1 MPLRVT
7 AIWLLLLFVAVI
19 NGAIRE
25 TFMTPLLGVQTAHI
39 VSTALLCAVIFMV
52 AWFSISWI
60 GPKTGREALS
70 IGIQWAVLTV
80 AFEFL
85 AGHYVFGNSWESLLA
100 DYNLFHGRIWVLVLL
115 ANLLAPLWAFRRM
128 RSA

>member
-25 TFMTPLLGVQTAHI
+25 TFMTPLLGAQTAHI
-39 VSTALLCAVIFMV
+39 VSTAILCAAIFVV

-60 GPKTGREALS
+60 GPNTGREALS
-70 IGIQWAVLTV
+70 IGIQWVVLTI

-85 AGHYVFGNSWESLLA
+85 AGHYVFGNTWESLLA

-115 ANLLAPLWAFRRM
+115 ADLLAPLWAFRRM